1 MNLRN
6 FSIAAR
12 LAGGFALI
20 ALLVVLLGT
29 LAMREMSDMR
39 DKAREV
45 EQIWMPSIELVAEFG
60 QDIMRIRTF
69 TLRML
74 LEDNLADRQQLE
86 GRIVA
91 LIAEMKASES
101 EFASFMTDPDKRRA
115 FDGYLAQR
123 EEFMAVQKQ
132 VAVLSLADDVAQGII
147 LVDTRLSPLGDAMVR
162 ALKDLESTLKDGAEQ
177 AGAEAS
183 ASYASAQMT
192 VVIFIVVAALLTV
205 LLAWILTRSIVVPI
219 RQAVEIT
226 EVVAAGDL
234 TRTFSVTGK
243 DEPARLLRA
252 LSGMQTQLR
261 ETIQSIGNSSTQL
274 ASAAEELNAVTED
287 ATRGLQRQNDEIQQA
302 ATAVNEMST
311 AVDEVAS
318 NAVSTSEQ
326 SRATST
332 TAEEGQ
338 QQVARTVTSIDKLTS
353 TIESTSSEVQELADK
368 AQNISRV
375 LDVIR
380 AIAEQ
385 TNLLALNAAIEA
397 ARAGEQGRGFAVV
410 ADEVRALAHRTQQ
423 STTEIEDMIGTM
435 QQGTEKS
442 VEAMNISRTMANAT
456 LEQANAAGEALKQI
470 TAAIAQI
477 NERNMVIASAA
488 EEQAQVSREVDRNL
502 VNIRDLSTQSAA
514 GAEQTSSSSRELSRL
529 AVQMNELVNRFRV

>member
-101 EFASFMTDPDKRRA
+101 EFASLMADPDKRRA

-219 RQAVEIT
+219 RQAVEVT

-261 ETIQSIGNSSTQL
+261 ETIQGIGNSSTQL

-326 SRATST
+326 SRATSA

>member
-6 FSIAAR
+6 LSIAAR
-12 LAGGFALI
+12 LTGGFAMV
-20 ALLVVLLGT
+20 ALLVVLLGM

-39 DKAREV
+39 DTSREV
-45 EQIWMPSIELVAEFG
+45 EQVWIPSMELVADFG
-60 QDIMRIRTF
+60 QDILRIRAF
-69 TLRML
+69 TLGML
-74 LEDNLADRQQLE
+74 LEDNDADRQQLE
-86 GRIVA
+86 SRIVA
-91 LIAEMKASES
+91 LIAEMKTSEA
-101 EFASFMTDPDKRRA
+101 EFASLIKDSEKRRA
-115 FDGYLAQR
+115 FDAYISQR
-123 EEFMAVQKQ
+123 EQFMAVQKQ
-132 VAVLSLADDVAQGII
+132 IATFALAGDVAQGVA
-147 LVDTRLSPLGDAMVR
+147 LTDARLSPLADAMVASLR
-162 ALKDLESTLKDGAEQ
+162 DLESALKVGAAQ
-177 AGAEAS
+177 AGDESS
-183 ASYASAQMT
+183 ASYASAQQA

-205 LLAWILTRSIVVPI
+205 FLAWILTSSIVVPI
-219 RQAVEIT
+219 RQAVEVT

-234 TRTFSVTGK
+234 TRTFAVTGK

-261 ETIQSIGNSSTQL
+261 DTIQGIGNSSTQL

-326 SRATST
+326 SKSTSD
-332 TAEEGQ
+332 TAAEGQ

-353 TIESTSSEVQELADK
+353 TIESTSTEVQELADK

-423 STTEIEDMIGTM
+423 STTEIEEMIGTI

-442 VEAMNISRTMANAT
+442 VEAMNISRTMANST

-470 TAAIAQI
+470 TAAISQI

-529 AVQMNELVNRFRV
+529 AVQMNELVNRFKV

>member
-1 MNLRN
+1 M
-6 FSIAAR
+6 
-12 LAGGFALI
+12 
-20 ALLVVLLGT
+20 LVVLLGT
-29 LAMREMSDMR
+29 LAMREMGDMR
-39 DKAREV
+39 DQARNV
-45 EQIWMPSIELVAEFG
+45 ETLWVPNILSVSGFG
-60 QDIMRIRTF
+60 QDLLRIRSF
-69 TLRML
+69 TLLML
-74 LEDNLADRQQLE
+74 VEESPSVREAVEN
-86 GRIVA
+86 RILG
-91 LIAEMKASES
+91 LIAEMKQSETN
-101 EFASFMTDPDKRRA
+101 FASRESTPENKRA
-115 FDGYLAQR
+115 FDAYVVQR
-123 EEFMAVQKQ
+123 EAFMAVQSQ
-132 VAVLSLADDVAQGII
+132 VAKLALQGQTDEARVLVNSRLNPLADSLVQTLLDLENALREGVAQA
-147 LVDTRLSPLGDAMVR
+147 SEESR
-162 ALKDLESTLKDGAEQ
+162 ASH
-177 AGAEAS
+177 
-183 ASYASAQMT
+183 ASAQQV
-192 VVIFIVVAALLTV
+192 VVIFILAAALLTV
-205 LLAWILTRSIVVPI
+205 LLAWWLTRSIVVPI
-219 RQAVEIT
+219 REAVDIT
-226 EVVAAGDL
+226 EVVASGDL
-234 TRTFSVTGK
+234 TRDFKVTGK

-252 LSGMQTQLR
+252 LSAMQNQLR
-261 ETIQSIGNSSTQL
+261 ETIRGIGNSSTQL

-326 SRATST
+326 SRTTSD
-332 TAEEGQ
+332 TAAEGQ

-353 TIESTSSEVQELADK
+353 TIESTSTEVQELADK

-423 STTEIEDMIGTM
+423 STKEIEDMIGTM

-456 LEQANAAGEALKQI
+456 LEQANAAGDALKQI
-470 TAAIAQI
+470 TAAIFQI

-529 AVQMNELVNRFRV
+529 AVEMNDLVNRFQV

>member
-6 FSIAAR
+6 VSIAAR

-29 LAMREMSDMR
+29 LSMREMGDMR
-39 DKAREV
+39 DQAKSV
-45 EQIWMPSIELVAEFG
+45 ETVWIPSTQAVSLFG
-60 QDIMRIRTF
+60 QDLLRIRIF

-74 LEDNLADRQQLE
+74 LEDTVAARQALASQIAALLDGLKKAESNFTDLMATSNKRTTFEVYLTARQQYME
-86 GRIVA
+86 
-91 LIAEMKASES
+91 
-101 EFASFMTDPDKRRA
+101 
-115 FDGYLAQR
+115 
-123 EEFMAVQKQ
+123 VQSQ
-132 VAVLSLADDVAQGII
+132 VAQLALSGQIDEASVLVNSRLNPLA
-147 LVDTRLSPLGDAMVR
+147 DAMV
-162 ALKDLESTLKDGAEQ
+162 LGLQDLGAANRDGIADAQEESRV
-177 AGAEAS
+177 
-183 ASYASAQMT
+183 SYVSGLQT
-192 VVIFIVVAALLTV
+192 VITCIAVAALLTI
-205 LLAWILTRSIVVPI
+205 LLAWLLTRSIILPI
-219 RQAVEIT
+219 RQAVEVT
-226 EVVAAGDL
+226 ERVAAGDL
-234 TRTFSVTGK
+234 THDFATAGK

-252 LSGMQTQLR
+252 LSAMQSQLR
-261 ETIQSIGNSSTQL
+261 STIQGIANSSTQL

-302 ATAVNEMST
+302 ATAVNEMSA
-311 AVDEVAS
+311 AVDEVAI

-326 SRATST
+326 SRTTSDIAT
-332 TAEEGQ
+332 EGQ
-338 QQVARTVTSIDKLTS
+338 QQVVRTVTSIDKLTS
-353 TIESTSSEVQELADK
+353 TIEATSTEVQELAHK
-368 AQNISRV
+368 VHNISRV

-423 STTEIEDMIGTM
+423 STKEIEDMIGTM

-442 VEAMNISRTMANAT
+442 VEAMNVSRTMATST
-456 LEQANAAGEALKQI
+456 LQQASAAGDALKQI
-470 TAAIAQI
+470 TAAISQI

-488 EEQAQVSREVDRNL
+488 EEQAQVAREVDRNL

-514 GAEQTSSSSRELSRL
+514 GAEQTNSSSRELSRL
-529 AVQMNELVNRFRV
+529 AVEMTDLVNRFKI

>member
-101 EFASFMTDPDKRRA
+101 EFASLMADADKRRA

-219 RQAVEIT
+219 RQAVEVT

-261 ETIQSIGNSSTQL
+261 ETIQGIGNSSTQL

-326 SRATST
+326 SRATSA

-338 QQVARTVTSIDKLTS
+338 QQVARTVTSIDTLTS

>member
-6 FSIAAR
+6 FSVAVR
-12 LAGGFALI
+12 LAGGFTLI
-20 ALLVVLLGT
+20 ALLVVLLGV
-29 LAMREMSDMR
+29 LAMREMSEMR
-39 DKAREV
+39 DKARDV
-45 EQIWMPSIELVAEFG
+45 EQVWMPSIELVAEFG
-60 QDIMRIRTF
+60 QDIMRIRAF

-86 GRIVA
+86 SRIVE
-91 LIAEMKASES
+91 LIAHMNAAE
-101 EFASFMTDPDKRRA
+101 ASFETLATQSGKRSA
-115 FDGYLAQR
+115 FDAYLAQR
-123 EEFMAVQKQ
+123 EEFMVVQKQ
-132 VAVLSLADDVAQGII
+132 VARLALADDVAEGTM
-147 LVDTRLSPLGDAMVR
+147 LEDTRLSPLGDAMVKT
-162 ALKDLESTLKDGAEQ
+162 LLELEASMKDGAEQ
-177 AGAEAS
+177 AGAESS

-192 VVIFIVVAALLTV
+192 VVIFIVVAALLTI

-234 TRTFSVTGK
+234 TRTFNVTGK

-252 LSGMQTQLR
+252 LSGMQRQLR

-353 TIESTSSEVQELADK
+353 TIESTSSEVQDLADK

-423 STTEIEDMIGTM
+423 STTEIEDMIGTI

-442 VEAMNISRTMANAT
+442 VEAMNISRTMANST